1 MNTTTQRNGTAST
14 HQHFRRL
21 KHGQPR
27 LVDYMHNREDY
38 ECALLGALGFSSR
51 YIQSKT
57 GLRNGQIT
65 YRLQKAH
72 IRRMDFRNGDSVYAK
87 LVLRNMR
94 SVAEPKLIKELY
106 QLTPPIP
113 GESAGLSRVA

>member
-1 MNTTTQRNGTAST
+1 TTNRNGTAST
-14 HQHFRRL
+14 HQHFRRAQ
-21 KHGQPR
+21 KERPR

-65 YRLQKAH
+65 YRLHKAH

-87 LVLRNMR
+87 MVLRNMR
-94 SVAEPKLIKELY
+94 SVAEPKLLKVLD
-106 QLTPPIP
+106 QLTTPLP
-113 GESAGLSRVA
+113 GE